1 MYIIKTLENTSIRS
15 IHKTF
20 IDAFSDYQIKM
31 NMPLDKFN
39 QMLIRRGYVSEISV
53 GAFRDDKLIG
63 FVLNGIRIFEGK
75 MTVYDLGTGVLKEY
89 RRQGIINNLFSNT
102 KKLIKNKKAEQYLL
116 EVIKTNDSALELY
129 KNNNFQIRR
138 ELECF
143 KMNKIDIKLDIK
155 YETKHLDNL
164 DFKKVIDFWDFIPSW
179 QNSIDS
185 INSTAISFFNSVVEI
200 DNKIVGYGIIDKLSG
215 NIAQIAVDK
224 KFRRKGIGTS
234 IMADLAN
241 NTESSTITLLNIDKQ
256 AKSILNFLEALGLN
270 NYISQYEMTLTLLE

>member
-1 MYIIKTLENTSIRS
+1 MYIIKTLENTSIRL
-15 IHKTF
+15 IHKSF

-31 NMPLDKFN
+31 KMPLEKFN

-63 FVLNGIRIFEGK
+63 FILNGIRIFEGK
-75 MTVYDLGTGVLKEY
+75 LTVYDLGTGVLKEY
-89 RRQGIINNLFSNT
+89 RRQGIINNLFSYT
-102 KKLIKNKKAEQYLL
+102 KKLIKNIKAEQYLL

-129 KNNNFQIRR
+129 KNNNFKIRR

-143 KMNKIDIKLDIK
+143 KMNKTDIKLDIK

-185 INSTAISFFNSVVEI
+185 INSTAISFLNSVVEI

-215 NIAQIAVDK
+215 DIAQIAVDK